1 MPKTFLQVTDSSF
14 SVLVEDG
21 SMHAPVL
28 VDVWAPH
35 CAPCRALEPWLNTLQ
50 LSMPNLTIVK
60 LNAEAEV
67 ALAQRWQIKQL
78 PTLLLFVGGKLQARA
93 AGVITGKQL
102 QEFMASVLMPT
113 QINATDSLNAPALLA
128 ELEQLIV
135 SEQFEALAQKIA
147 TLPDAVTRAPEF
159 QLLIARVNARQFKPE
174 PNDHHQHV
182 AASIQNA
189 RRLAAGEDYCQ
200 AIEILLAIEATPD
213 EREII
218 ANALLPILDTMP
230 DRRRAH
236 QYRRL
241 WLQR

>member
-14 SVLVEDG
+14 PTLVEDG

-35 CAPCRALEPWLNTLQ
+35 CAPCRALEPWLNNLQ

-60 LNAEAEV
+60 LNVEAEV
-67 ALAQRWQIKQL
+67 ALAQRLLIKQL
-78 PTLLLFVGGKLQARA
+78 PTLLLFVGGELQARA

-102 QEFMASVLMPT
+102 QEFITSVLMPA
-113 QINATDSLNAPALLA
+113 QINATDPLSTPALLA

-135 SEQFEALAQKIA
+135 SEQFEVFAQKIA
-147 TLPDAVTRAPEF
+147 NLPDAVTRAPAF

-174 PNDHHQHV
+174 PNDIHQHLAV
-182 AASIQNA
+182 SIQNA
-189 RRLAAGEDYCQ
+189 RCLAASEDYCQ
-200 AIEILLAIEATPD
+200 AVEVLLAIDATHD

-218 ANALLPILDTMP
+218 ANTLLPILDTMP